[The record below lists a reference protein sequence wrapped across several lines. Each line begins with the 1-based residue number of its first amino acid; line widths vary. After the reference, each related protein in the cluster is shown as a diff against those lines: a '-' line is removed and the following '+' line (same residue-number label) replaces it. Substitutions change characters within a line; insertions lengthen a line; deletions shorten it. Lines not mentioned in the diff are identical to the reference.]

1 MKRCVVQ
8 NPSAIGAIKE
18 ALAYRG
24 TIDAVTGDTFNLEV
38 REAAKE
44 CLEVVYSDAGEM
56 SSTMTGGGM
65 MMGGSGYGGSI
76 GGGSAYGAPMG
87 GPPGSGMGGGG
98 GASPSRGSS
107 RMEGIGNPMF
117 ADPRLT
123 QNTNAGGLIQL
134 GEIASNVGG
143 AMLEMIKDPL
153 ARNIDAAVIGGG
165 FGGARGGG
173 YNPNARPDPV
183 CR

>member
-1 MKRCVVQ
+1 M
-8 NPSAIGAIKE
+8 I
-18 ALAYRG
+18 
-24 TIDAVTGDTFNLEV
+24 
-38 REAAKE
+38 
-44 CLEVVYSDAGEM
+44 YSDAGEM
-56 SSTMTGGGM
+56 SSTMTGGG
-65 MMGGSGYGGSI
+65 GGYAAGGN
-76 GGGSAYGAPMG
+76 GAAYGAPMG
-87 GPPGSGMGGGG
+87 GPPGSGMGGDGG
-98 GASPSRGSS
+98 SSPSRGSS

-123 QNTNAGGLIQL
+123 QNSNAGVGGLGQL

-153 ARNIDAAVIGGG
+153 ARNIDSTVIGGG

-183 CR
+183 RGYPVDVA